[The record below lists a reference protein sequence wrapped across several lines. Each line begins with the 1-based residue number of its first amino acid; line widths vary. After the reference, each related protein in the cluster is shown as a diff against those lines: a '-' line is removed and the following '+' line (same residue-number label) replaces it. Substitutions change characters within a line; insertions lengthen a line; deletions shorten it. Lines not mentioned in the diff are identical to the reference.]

1 MPDSHCHAAE
11 TGPCAFLPVLE
22 AGCPGAALT
31 PVLHGLGSARWV
43 AVNGWAENQ
52 LQASLCHGI
61 NSSAPV
67 NIAVHFWPQKPSSFK
82 CGNSDHRRWE
92 RSRYCGCVVH
102 LHVPAS
108 IFYGPN
114 ETAQRTFSVVA

>member
-67 NIAVHFWPQKPSSFK
+67 NIAVHLSPPHLSVAIQTTGDGK
-82 CGNSDHRRWE
+82 GVDI
-92 RSRYCGCVVH
+92 VV
-102 LHVPAS
+102 V
-108 IFYGPN
+108 
-114 ETAQRTFSVVA
+114 